1 MSKIYLTNNIV
12 ESVNSRINS
21 YLPKHKYNKLNFI
34 SNCIENIIYHDSIKN
49 NDAIRHDYK
58 TKALIVIIEKENMNK
73 EPKQIFY
80 ETFKKYFEKIK
91 NIVQL
96 FSNTS
101 INELVNNYEKE

>member
-1 MSKIYLTNNIV
+1 
-12 ESVNSRINS
+12 
-21 YLPKHKYNKLNFI
+21 
-34 SNCIENIIYHDSIKN
+34 
-49 NDAIRHDYK
+49 
-58 TKALIVIIEKENMNK
+58 MNK